1 MAKTAP
7 KHFFSQNPSVNQ
19 HRTLFDMSKTDTVT
33 INPDIYY
40 PNYKLLVIPG
50 DTVVL
55 DYSNMMRLLDP
66 LQVPMMDNLYCDN
79 HFWFVAFDNV
89 WDYTNNFFGEKKRP
103 SDPDINTLPLIN
115 FTSSD
120 LPQVGSVY
128 DYFSVPIV
136 GNDYA
141 SSGTTPNAPLL
152 TGSFSIN
159 ALPLMSY
166 YLIHDD
172 WIRDEQRV
180 DYLLDTPDFT
190 ATSFSPSKFDL
201 YKRGKRFDYFTSTL
215 LEPQVGDSVTLSLGD
230 KATVYG
236 EGHSPILTSLTVN
249 NTGFANNNTGY
260 LKINTTTPN
269 HLTIG
274 GVGSTNPVTNGY
286 SSTDSNTTAGAYGFL
301 SKVQA
306 DAMRLQQQSPF
317 DQMANY
323 YYTGAYADISS
334 ASGVTV
340 EQLRRAFQVQAYQE
354 ILARYGN
361 RYTEY
366 LYSMYGVINP
376 DQLLGRPEYL
386 GGTHQRLSV
395 QPIVQNSA
403 SSQNA
408 PLGDLGAI
416 VTGAVSE
423 PVFTRSF
430 TRFGYIIGCI
440 NIYADLTYYQG
451 LEKDWQLRDRMD
463 FPVSIFANLTDQ
475 PVYKSEI
482 VLTGTS
488 TDNEVFGYQEIY
500 AWAKYAQNSLR
511 GLVRPNAPQ
520 SVGYW
525 SLAEQFSS
533 VPVNDDTFI
542 QMNTPI
548 DRITNV
554 NSSATTQH
562 FIVNQKFD
570 VKLTRELP
578 MHSDPMKWFMRA

>member
-1 MAKTAP
+1 MAKSAP
-7 KHFFSQNPSVNQ
+7 KHFFSNVPSVNQ
-19 HRTLFDMSKTDTVT
+19 QRTLFDMSKTDTVT
-33 INPDIYY
+33 INPDYYY

-50 DTVVL
+50 DTVVM
-55 DYSNMMRLLDP
+55 DYSNMMRMLDP
-66 LQVPMMDNLYCDN
+66 LQVPMMDNLYCDC
-79 HFWFVAFDNV
+79 HFWFVSFDNV
-89 WDYTNNFFGEKKRP
+89 WDYTKNFFGEKKRP
-103 SDPDINTLPLIN
+103 SDPDVNTLPLIE
-115 FTSSD
+115 FSSDD
-120 LPQVGSVY
+120 LPQLGSVY
-128 DYFSVPIV
+128 DYFGIPIV

-141 SSGTTPNAPLL
+141 SSGSIPNSPLL
-152 TGSFSIN
+152 TGSFSVN
-159 ALPLMSY
+159 ALPLLSY

-172 WIRDEQRV
+172 WVRDEQRV

-190 ATSFSPSKFDL
+190 AFTFSPDKFTL
-201 YKRGKRFDYFTSTL
+201 YKRCKRFDYFTSTL
-215 LEPQVGDSVTLSLGD
+215 LNPQVGEPVSISLGD
-230 KATVYG
+230 IAPVVGNGNALGLQGIVSGNFAGGVQQVGLFSVLNNSISGYNMNMQARLGVEGNPVDVSSNVSYGSSYVSGTSATNNSGVPIGVSSIPDNSGLYADLSLA
-236 EGHSPILTSLTVN
+236 SPI
-249 NTGFANNNTGY
+249 G
-260 LKINTTTPN
+260 
-269 HLTIG
+269 
-274 GVGSTNPVTNGY
+274 
-286 SSTDSNTTAGAYGFL
+286 
-301 SKVQA
+301 
-306 DAMRLQQQSPF
+306 
-317 DQMANY
+317 
-323 YYTGAYADISS
+323 
-334 ASGVTV
+334 V

-354 ILARYGN
+354 IMARYGT

-366 LYSMYGVINP
+366 LYSMYGVVNP

-395 QPIVQNSA
+395 QPIVQNGA
-403 SSQNA
+403 STSTG

-416 VTGAVSE
+416 VTGSISE

-440 NIYADLTYYQG
+440 NIYADMTYYQG
-451 LEKDWQLRDRMD
+451 LDKDWQLRDKMD
-463 FPVSIFANLTDQ
+463 FPISIFANLTDQ

-488 TDNEVFGYQEIY
+488 QDSEIFGYQEIY
-500 AWAKYAQNSLR
+500 AWAKFSQNSLR
-511 GLVRPNAPQ
+511 GLVRPNAPN

-533 VPVNDDTFI
+533 VPVNDDLFI

-554 NSSATTQH
+554 NDDSNITQH